1 MIYPC
6 KAINHKIPKSIPPW
20 KAAFIEPLACSV
32 HAVELGNIQFKDVVV
47 ISGCG
52 PLGLGMVAAAKLKNP
67 KLLIALDLY
76 KWKLDIAKKCG
87 ADVVMN
93 PKECNVIE
101 EVKKLSEG
109 YGCDVYIEATGSP
122 VSVNQGLQMIC
133 RQGTFVEYSVF
144 GKETTADWTVISD
157 AKELTIRG
165 GHCSPY
171 TYPVAIQMIERDQ
184 IPLEDIITHKLPME
198 QVVRGIEMVN
208 KSSESVKV
216 VLMPWD

>member
-1 MIYPC
+1 
-6 KAINHKIPKSIPPW
+6 
-20 KAAFIEPLACSV
+20 
-32 HAVELGNIQFKDVVV
+32 
-47 ISGCG
+47 
-52 PLGLGMVAAAKLKNP
+52 
-67 KLLIALDLY
+67 
-76 KWKLDIAKKCG
+76 
-87 ADVVMN
+87 
-93 PKECNVIE
+93 
-101 EVKKLSEG
+101 
-109 YGCDVYIEATGSP
+109 
-122 VSVNQGLQMIC
+122 MIC